1 MISTWDRL
9 EGAAL
14 AGQYVLEQ
22 WLGDSADGAFFLTAF
37 GPAAQPAVLKLIPLA
52 PAEGERQLELWRC
65 TARLSHPHLLRLLD
79 FGRTDVDGNPFLYAV
94 FERPDDHLAEAGRL
108 TAAETR
114 DVLIAALE
122 ALQYIHSQGLVH
134 TSVDPGHVVA
144 LGNQI
149 KLSSDTLCEPSRFAT
164 TTDDVRS
171 LGALVYRLLTGL
183 PVEPG
188 KAPDLSSIPDPLRAI
203 VSHSLDHDPNRRWTL
218 AQIAEALRPAP
229 RPQAAAPVPAPPPPL
244 KPAASSSSFPKWAYV
259 AIAALVAVLVFV
271 FAPKAPT
278 PQPAAQ
284 FPATGAAA
292 VVPPPPAE
300 PSAPPKVAGR
310 EYWRVIVYTYAGA
323 PAAEKKAQSIH
334 ARWPAVQAEV
344 FAPNGPGRPPYL
356 VALGG
361 RMTRDEAVRLLK
373 IARGKGMPR
382 DIYIQN
388 YAR

>member
-22 WLGDSADGAFFLTAF
+22 WLGDSADGAFFLTTF

-52 PAEGERQLELWRC
+52 TAGGERQLELWRC
-65 TARLSHPHLLRLLD
+65 TARLFHPHLLRLLD
-79 FGRTDVDGNPFLYAV
+79 FGRTDVDGNPYLYAV
-94 FERPDDHLAEAGRL
+94 FERPDDHLAEAGPL

-149 KLSSDTLCEPSRFAT
+149 KLSSDTLCEPSRSAT

-171 LGALVYRLLTGL
+171 LGALVYRLLTGR
-183 PVEPG
+183 PIEPG
-188 KAPDLSSIPDPLRAI
+188 RAPDLSSIPDPLRAI

-218 AQIAEALRPAP
+218 AQIGEALRPAP
-229 RPQAAAPVPAPPPPL
+229 RPQAAPVPAPAPPL
-244 KPAASSSSFPKWAYV
+244 KAAAPSSFPKWAYM
-259 AIAALVAVLVFV
+259 AIAALVAVLAFV
-271 FAPKAPT
+271 FAPKAPA
-278 PQPAAQ
+278 PQPAASL
-284 FPATGAAA
+284 PAPSAA
-292 VVPPPPAE
+292 VVQPLPPEPPA
-300 PSAPPKVAGR
+300 PPQVVGR

-323 PAAEKKAQSIH
+323 PAAEKRAQSIH

-361 RMTRDEAVRLLK
+361 RMTRDDAVRLLK